1 METKYKSI
9 KELFRHVQELIK
21 VLVDVF
27 MISES
32 RLHDSFTKSQ
42 FFVDDHHTP
51 FQYDGNLLQFGEDR
65 HIHCDFPTAE
75 PKVPVEINGN

>member
-32 RLHDSFTKSQ
+32 RLDDSFTKSQ

-65 HIHCDFPTAE
+65 HIRCDFPTAE
-75 PKVPVEINGN
+75 SKVPVEINGN

>member
-1 METKYKSI
+1 METKCKSI
-9 KELFRHVQELIK
+9 KELFWHVQELIK

-32 RLHDSFTKSQ
+32 RLDDSFTKSQ

-51 FQYDGNLLQFGEDR
+51 FQYDGNLLQFVEDR

-75 PKVPVEINGN
+75 SKVPVEINGN